1 MVQAVFHSQHILDRL
16 PNNCIKYMN
25 IRLVPPEIRREV
37 KLTLFQKNLLI
48 KRPVLLWL
56 TKQSLKYSVDV

>member
-25 IRLVPPEIRREV
+25 IRLVPPEI
-37 KLTLFQKNLLI
+37 
-48 KRPVLLWL
+48 
-56 TKQSLKYSVDV
+56 